1 MAQRGES
8 CPPVCVVASAVGSSG
23 RCTIVQLQDGVEA
36 AVLGGASAAVG
47 VVALIA
53 NQPGLSVV
61 AGGLGFFAGALSWRQ
76 PWRAAGGPDRSD
88 HSGTEAGAAGT
99 AEIEL
104 AEELALARLREQAL
118 NQRIEQLERA
128 SGGTSGGGPGLVAG
142 PLSDPERATERE
154 RTGQHLLTDP
164 VTGLFSESYF
174 DVALEAR
181 IAAARRRLRPVAL
194 VLLDIVQGLADAG
207 GGPADSALVTNAL
220 RRTLRE
226 ADTACR
232 LDDGRYAL
240 VLEDTPENGAI
251 WTIERVRG
259 HLSESGIIHTVWAG
273 IACYPAH
280 AFDRNEIL
288 TQAHAALAQ
297 AKEWRQD
304 RIEVATV
311 G

>member
-1 MAQRGES
+1 MPAAL
-8 CPPVCVVASAVGSSG
+8 PPVCVVASAVGRPG
-23 RCTIVQLQDGVEA
+23 RCTIVQIQDGVEA
-36 AVLGGASAAVG
+36 VVLGGASAAVG

-53 NQPGLSVV
+53 NQPGLGVV

-76 PWRAAGGPDRSD
+76 RGRAAGGPDRSD
-88 HSGTEAGAAGT
+88 HSSTEAGAAGT

-128 SGGTSGGGPGLVAG
+128 NGGTSGGGPGLVAG
-142 PLSDPERATERE
+142 PLSDPERAAERE

-164 VTGLFSESYF
+164 VTGLFSQSYF

-194 VLLDIVQGLADAG
+194 VLLDIVQGPADAD

-280 AFDRNEIL
+280 AFDRDEIL

-304 RIEVATV
+304 RIEVATAE
-311 G
+311 